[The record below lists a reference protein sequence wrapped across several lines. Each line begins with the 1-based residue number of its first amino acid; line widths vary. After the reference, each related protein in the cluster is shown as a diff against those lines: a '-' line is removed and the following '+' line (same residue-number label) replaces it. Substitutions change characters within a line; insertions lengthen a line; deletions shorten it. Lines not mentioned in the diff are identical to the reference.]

1 MSTSLLGIAREGDEF
16 YVLNITDNYK
26 ARLVHWFK
34 ELEERIVATLKAGT
48 SVVLVGPHGSGKSV
62 VARTIAARF
71 VGEYS
76 AIIDL
81 GGDAVTFDSLLE
93 MLHEVPS
100 ALGFYD
106 PLGITFY
113 DNPLVPRAELAAP
126 WMRRCR
132 YVIDRALYLNTRET
146 PTLLVLPYDLLRHSP
161 CREQVEKNMK
171 VVDIAEYM
179 RRIDLP
185 ATLGAVF
192 SSHAEALGCRKS
204 TPEPYVDHLLK
215 KHDDF
220 SGVFA
225 LATYGGRLYARQR
238 CAPYKPEALY
248 RNALQQLSRLYH
260 ELYEELFFPTCREA
274 KALSTPLLLSIQ
286 GQHIPAELA
295 YPLANVDQ
303 IARRLSIL
311 SKITSTAETAK
322 LAMEEVLEELR
333 ELYRP
338 QEELG
343 KAVEWAISPK
353 ESVVRETL
361 KLTLGE
367 HPCISMGD
375 SPAQKIRVVYRG
387 LLVLRPEYSLD
398 FAKAIAM
405 IAVGRGDI
413 CREEVGR
420 YLCYGDA
427 VPQVIIDALALGR
440 RITLETY
447 TALPSPH
454 CVEDDKELL
463 TQLAFIDARR
473 APLPCLEKFAEVLY
487 RAALRRPEAL
497 DVFYKLYQDY
507 LETAAERGTPPALR
521 NLALAHYFGAPPR
534 GAEDVLKRLAN
545 TASTL
550 EDFKTAAAALS
561 SLASIATDEI
571 GKLLP
576 ACDCPFPKAFVAY
589 SVARRLMELGHHQ
602 EALKLLE
609 TALTEAK
616 RGDPRHEPT
625 PQFIQE
631 LEELYREAAL
641 EALL

>member
-1 MSTSLLGIAREGDEF
+1 VSTSLLGIAREGDEF

-34 ELEERIVATLKAGT
+34 DLEERIVATLKAGT

-62 VARTIAARF
+62 VARKIAARL
-71 VGEYS
+71 VSEYH
-76 AIIDL
+76 AVIDL
-81 GGDAVTFDSLLE
+81 GVDTVTFDNLLE
-93 MLHEVPS
+93 MLHEVPN
-100 ALGFYD
+100 ALGLYD
-106 PLGITFY
+106 PLGVTLY

-146 PTLLVLPYDLLRHSP
+146 PTLLVLPYDLLRHST
-161 CREQVEKNMK
+161 CREHVERNMK
-171 VVDIAEYM
+171 VVDIAEYLGY
-179 RRIDLP
+179 IDLP
-185 ATLGAVF
+185 AALGEVF
-192 SSHAEALGCRKS
+192 SSHAAALGCRRGS
-204 TPEPYVDHLLK
+204 PEPYVDYLLR
-215 KHDDF
+215 KHGDF

-225 LATYGGRLYARQR
+225 LAAYGGRLYAKQR
-238 CAPYKPEALY
+238 CAAYKPESLY
-248 RNALQQLSRLYH
+248 RDALQQLSRLYH
-260 ELYEELFFPTCREA
+260 ELYQELFFPTCREA
-274 KALSTPLLLSIQ
+274 KALSTLLLLSIQ
-286 GQHIPAELA
+286 GQHIPADLA

-311 SKITSTAETAK
+311 GKITPATETAK
-322 LAMEEVLEELR
+322 LAREEVLEELR

-338 QEELG
+338 QEELA
-343 KAVEWAISPK
+343 KAVEWAVSPK
-353 ESVVRETL
+353 ESVVRESL

-367 HPCISMGD
+367 HPCISMRD

-387 LLVLRPEYSLD
+387 LLALRPEYSLD
-398 FAKAIAM
+398 FAKAMAM
-405 IAVGRGDI
+405 IATGRGDM

-427 VPQVIIDALALGR
+427 VPQVVIDALALGR

-454 CVEDDKELL
+454 CVEDGEELL
-463 TQLAFIDARR
+463 TQLAFTDARR
-473 APLPCLEKFAEVLY
+473 VPLTCLEKFAEVLY
-487 RAALRRPEAL
+487 SVALRRPEAF

-507 LETAAERGTPPALR
+507 LEAAAERGTPPALR

-534 GAEDVLKRLAN
+534 GAEDVLKRLVN
-545 TASTL
+545 TASAL

-561 SLASIATDEI
+561 SLASITADET
-571 GKLLP
+571 GRLLP
-576 ACDCPFPKAFVAY
+576 SCDCPFLKAFVAY
-589 SVARRLMELGHHQ
+589 SVARRLVELGRHQ

-641 EALL
+641 DALL

>member
-1 MSTSLLGIAREGDEF
+1 MSTSLLGIAREDDQF

-34 ELEERIVATLKAGT
+34 ELEERIVITLKAGT
-48 SVVLVGPHGSGKSV
+48 SIALVGPHGSGKSV
-62 VARTIAARF
+62 VARTIAAKF
-71 VGEYS
+71 IGEYH
-76 AIIDL
+76 AVIDL
-81 GGDAVTFDSLLE
+81 GVDAVTFDNLLE
-93 MLHEVPS
+93 MLYEVPS

-171 VVDIAEYM
+171 VVDIAEYV

-185 ATLGAVF
+185 AALRAVF

-204 TPEPYVDHLLK
+204 SPEPYVDYLLK

-225 LATYGGRLYARQR
+225 LAAYGGRLYARQR
-238 CAPYKPEALY
+238 CAPYRPEALY
-248 RNALQQLSRLYH
+248 RDALQQLSRLYH
-260 ELYEELFFPTCREA
+260 ELYQELFFPTCREA

-286 GQHIPAELA
+286 GQHIPADLA
-295 YPLANVDQ
+295 HPLAHVDQ

-311 SKITSTAETAK
+311 TKINPTAEAAR

-333 ELYRP
+333 ELYKP
-338 QEELG
+338 QEELA
-343 KAVEWAISPK
+343 KAVEWAVSPK
-353 ESVVRETL
+353 ESVVKESL

-367 HPCISMGD
+367 HPCISTRD
-375 SPAQKIRVVYRG
+375 SSAQKIRVIYRG
-387 LLVLRPEYSLD
+387 LLALRPEYSFD
-398 FAKAIAM
+398 FARAMAM
-405 IAVGRGDI
+405 IAIGKGDI
-413 CREEVGR
+413 CGEEVSR
-420 YLCYGDA
+420 YLCHGSA
-427 VPQVIIDALALGR
+427 VPRVVIDALALGR

-447 TALPSPH
+447 AALPTPR
-454 CVEDDKELL
+454 CVEDGEELL
-463 TQLAFIDARR
+463 MQLALIDARR
-473 APLPCLEKFAEVLY
+473 TPLACLEKFAEVLY
-487 RAALRRPEAL
+487 RTAVQRPDALE
-497 DVFYKLYQDY
+497 VFYKLYRDY
-507 LETAAERGTPPALR
+507 LEAVAERGTPSALR
-521 NLALAHYFGAPPR
+521 NLAFAHYFGAPPR
-534 GAEDVLKRLAN
+534 GAEEVLKTLTNIAL
-545 TASTL
+545 TL

-561 SLASIATDEI
+561 SLASVAADEVE
-571 GKLLP
+571 KLLP

-616 RGDPRHEPT
+616 RGDPRHEAT